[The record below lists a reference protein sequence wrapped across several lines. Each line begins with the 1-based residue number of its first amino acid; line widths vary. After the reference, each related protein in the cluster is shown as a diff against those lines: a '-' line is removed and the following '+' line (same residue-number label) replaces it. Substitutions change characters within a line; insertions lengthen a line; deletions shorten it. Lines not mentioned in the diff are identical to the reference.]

1 MRISDWIS
9 DVCSSDL
16 YPRPRTVTVCSL
28 SRNTRNYLR
37 NSFGRAAI
45 PEGIM
50 RPRHGIISAFI
61 VQKAE
66 NFRNDAIFVGADEPR
81 GARLDA
87 LGSLGRLAH
96 HEHRLAERG
105 RLFLHAAAVDRT
117 STRLNSSP

>member
-1 MRISDWIS
+1 MRISDWSS

-16 YPRPRTVTVCSL
+16 ISAAVGRPIYPRPRTVTVCSL
-28 SRNTRNYLR
+28 SMNTRNYLR

-61 VQKAE
+61 VQQAE

-81 GARLDA
+81 GARLDD
-87 LGSLGRLAH
+87 LGSLGRLAPH
-96 HEHRLAERG
+96 APRPSRKG
-105 RLFLHAAAVDRT
+105 RV
-117 STRLNSSP
+117 